1 MYTYSIA
8 LTSDTRIDTKVAIV
22 SAETA
27 LQAMAKAKSNNPDY
41 PHVAACTIVTANY

>member
-8 LTSDTRIDTKVAIV
+8 LTSDTRPDPKVAIV

-27 LQAMAKAKSNNPDY
+27 LQAMAKAKANYPDY
-41 PHVAACTIVTANY
+41 PMLPLAPS

>member
-8 LTSDTRIDTKVAIV
+8 LTSDTRPDPKVV
-22 SAETA
+22 SVDAETA
-27 LQAMAKAKSNNPDY
+27 LQAMAKAKADNPDY

>member
-1 MYTYSIA
+1 MYTFSIA
-8 LTSDTRIDTKVAIV
+8 LTSDSRPDTKFAIV
-22 SAETA
+22 SAETV